1 MDQVHSVVENLMDE
15 GICAAYRKG
24 DSNSVL
30 MKARA
35 VVDKFVAEHSLHYWV
50 HKQNCHI
57 GVSPEPSLVAQQL
70 PLHGISCVSKAGI
83 VGDRTHKATKQFLRR
98 WRRRW
103 CIKQGIIQIGED
115 MAPAELLAKELGC

>member
-1 MDQVHSVVENLMDE
+1 MDE

-24 DSNSVL
+24 DSNSVM

-35 VVDKFVAEHSLHYWV
+35 VVDKFMAEHSLHSWV

-103 CIKQGIIQIGED
+103 CIKQGMRGYGTGRAAREGAGMLDWLTVQ
-115 MAPAELLAKELGC
+115 